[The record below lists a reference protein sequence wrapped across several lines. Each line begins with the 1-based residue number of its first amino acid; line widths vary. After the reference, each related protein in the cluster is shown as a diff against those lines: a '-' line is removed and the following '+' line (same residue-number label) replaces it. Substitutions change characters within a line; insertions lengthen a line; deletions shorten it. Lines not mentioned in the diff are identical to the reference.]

1 MNKTTKNIPATLDL
15 NKSLSDFEAAIAPAL
30 SLNNVAEWDGRT
42 IKQREAEIREAA
54 LLLAGQCVALLLYNL
69 SQSELAQKTAINQTK
84 GWWHPKT
91 RRHGCCQRQVLTIGN
106 VVVNLKLPYIVE
118 RRTKPKGKTKSL
130 HQGFCPFLRW
140 LGMSEGIT
148 PLVWSTIAEYGT
160 ISSSFAVA
168 RSTLS
173 QWGIKISLR
182 RIERLTY
189 YFGSLGIN
197 QRDLKLYKLEQG
209 TLSTGSVLINQRVVI
224 AVDGGRTRL
233 RINKKG
239 RRHLKT
245 RRHGYVGKWVEP
257 KLLTIYTVDDRG
269 RKIKTDSLPVTN
281 DGTYEDYQG
290 FLKILEMHLIS
301 LGISQAKQV
310 LLISDGAEWI
320 WNHIPELLARLG
332 CPPDTYQLLDFYHA
346 TQLLHLFADA
356 AFSQDSERQKW
367 FKLAK
372 SQMMR
377 GKTSTLLENMK
388 ALTQPA
394 AGESQKIMNSQLNY
408 LTKAHQD
415 GRLNYAKISALKLP
429 IGSGAIESLVRQVVN
444 LRLKGNGKF
453 WSPYNAEIMLH
464 ARCQWTAGTWNS
476 FCDSKEDG

>member
-1 MNKTTKNIPATLDL
+1 
-15 NKSLSDFEAAIAPAL
+15 
-30 SLNNVAEWDGRT
+30 
-42 IKQREAEIREAA
+42 
-54 LLLAGQCVALLLYNL
+54 
-69 SQSELAQKTAINQTK
+69 
-84 GWWHPKT
+84 
-91 RRHGCCQRQVLTIGN
+91 
-106 VVVNLKLPYIVE
+106 
-118 RRTKPKGKTKSL
+118 
-130 HQGFCPFLRW
+130 
-140 LGMSEGIT
+140 MSEGIT
-148 PLVWSTIAEYGT
+148 PLVLSTIAEYGT

-239 RRHLKT
+239 RRHSKT

-320 WNHIPELLARLG
+320 WHHIPELLAPSINL
-332 CPPDTYQLLDFYHA
+332 
-346 TQLLHLFADA
+346 
-356 AFSQDSERQKW
+356 
-367 FKLAK
+367 
-372 SQMMR
+372 
-377 GKTSTLLENMK
+377 
-388 ALTQPA
+388 
-394 AGESQKIMNSQLNY
+394 
-408 LTKAHQD
+408 
-415 GRLNYAKISALKLP
+415 LKL
-429 IGSGAIESLVRQVVN
+429 VRPSN
-444 LRLKGNGKF
+444 
-453 WSPYNAEIMLH
+453 
-464 ARCQWTAGTWNS
+464 
-476 FCDSKEDG
+476 